1 MTLGPNS
8 WKPWKWVDLVSK
20 ITKFLE
26 KLSQA
31 LVAGTPG
38 IPTQFPMCWKRH
50 SRSSHGFD
58 WRDVSIRAGLNGK
71 LCVKHKNVRLK
82 FDLCSLKKVFG
93 FCHNMFPAGRYWW
106 IFILNIHV
114 IHVQY
119 VVYFN
124 WCWIYRFYL
133 QIWGPL
139 LWGVLFPGTPGF
151 PQRVVPQDAAQ
162 DTWGRRFEGRGVGVL
177 VEWQNKARRE
187 KKTERIGLDG
197 NSEKVYRRKL
207 CTSWD
212 ELKGFCFKNLQII
225 NFSNKSSF
233 RKAGETWK
241 RC

>member
-114 IHVQY
+114 QY
-119 VVYFN
+119 VLYFN
-124 WCWIYRFYL
+124 WCRIYRFYL
-133 QIWGPL
+133 PDLGAAFVPRNSWIPPTCRSPGCGAGHL
-139 LWGVLFPGTPGF
+139 GSTLWGK
-151 PQRVVPQDAAQ
+151 
-162 DTWGRRFEGRGVGVL
+162 RRWRFGGVA
-177 VEWQNKARRE
+177 E
-187 KKTERIGLDG
+187 
-197 NSEKVYRRKL
+197 
-207 CTSWD
+207 
-212 ELKGFCFKNLQII
+212 
-225 NFSNKSSF
+225 
-233 RKAGETWK
+233 
-241 RC
+241 

>member
-71 LCVKHKNVRLK
+71 LCVKHKNVRLN
-82 FDLCSLKKVFG
+82 FDLCSLKNVFG
-93 FCHNMFPAGRYWW
+93 FCHIMFPAGRYGW

-119 VVYFN
+119 VLYFN

-133 QIWGPL
+133 PDLGAAFVP
-139 LWGVLFPGTPGF
+139 FGTPGF
-151 PQRVVPQDAAQ
+151 PQRVSRMRRRTAGVDALKEEALAF
-162 DTWGRRFEGRGVGVL
+162 WWSGRIRPEETKQNGTDRTG
-177 VEWQNKARRE
+177 WQ
-187 KKTERIGLDG
+187 
-197 NSEKVYRRKL
+197 
-207 CTSWD
+207 
-212 ELKGFCFKNLQII
+212 
-225 NFSNKSSF
+225 F
-233 RKAGETWK
+233 RKSI
-241 RC
+241 